1 MKGKTVMN
9 HSKYSLL
16 KNQRGM
22 TLVEIM
28 VVVAIIAGIAA
39 LVGVSV
45 FGNKEKANA
54 KLTKTQMS
62 TIEQALKTYRLDN
75 NRYPTTDQG
84 LAALVEKPTSGK
96 VPEDYPEEGY
106 LDEVPKDAWGNEYNY
121 ASPGSHGG
129 KMEIWSNGPDQEEGT
144 DDDITSWDNSDDAG
158 E

>member
-1 MKGKTVMN
+1 MN